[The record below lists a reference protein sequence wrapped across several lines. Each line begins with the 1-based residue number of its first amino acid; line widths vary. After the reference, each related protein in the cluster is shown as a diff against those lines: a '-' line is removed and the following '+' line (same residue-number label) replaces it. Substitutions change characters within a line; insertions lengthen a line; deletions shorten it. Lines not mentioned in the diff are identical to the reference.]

1 MKKIYS
7 LIAFMAVVL
16 TACQKQPNVSPAG
29 YVKTGVTFT
38 LAQSDYKL
46 LDTSKYPSKS
56 FNFKSIADANT
67 YIPLILNAKEPQ
79 LSNGSTAIV
88 TFTLAPLSI
97 VLADS
102 TNAKTAYTLT
112 KDDYTL
118 LPGNTYT
125 DFSTAQILSW
135 LPYKYPSPLTN
146 QLAVLSYTYFES
158 GATPNAGVPATD
170 AFLYLNGAWQKIYRV
185 SAAQYASVGRGNNNW
200 FIASDIGSS
209 TTIPSYINTFLKADP
224 LVSTTVKTGD
234 VKYVNYR
241 YLTTYQKV
249 MGLTYDGTNWV
260 INATQSTTSFLKNN
274 GTWIPD
280 PTVYLTLSSADY
292 TFIGTTSAGTTA
304 ARANVAQYKDFN
316 ISATTD
322 ATYWSDTD
330 LNNAFI
336 ALLISKYKSPI
347 KDQIFNVTYATYYKG
362 AISNPTKTFT
372 YNGSA
377 FVIKPKS

>member
-7 LIAFMAVVL
+7 LIAFMAVIL
-16 TACQKQPNVSPAG
+16 TACQKQPNVSPAT
-29 YVKTGVTFT
+29 YTKAMSLT
-38 LAQSDYKL
+38 LAQADYKL

-56 FNFKSIADANT
+56 YNFKSIADANT
-67 YIPLILNAKEPQ
+67 YIPQILNAKEPQ
-79 LSNGSTAIV
+79 LGNGSTAIV

-97 VLADS
+97 TLADS

-135 LPYKYPSPLTN
+135 LPYKYTSPVAN
-146 QLAVLSYTYFES
+146 QLAVLSYNYYES
-158 GATPNAGVPATD
+158 GATPSAGVPATD
-170 AFLYLNGAWQKIYRV
+170 AFLYLNGAWQKIYHV
-185 SAAQYASVGRGNNNW
+185 SAGQYASVGRGTNNW
-200 FIASDIGSS
+200 FIASDISSS

-249 MGLTYDGTNWV
+249 IALTYNGTAWV
-260 INATQSTTSFLKNN
+260 TNATQSTASFLKNN

-292 TFIGTTSAGTTA
+292 SFIGTTSAGTAA

-336 ALLISKYKSPI
+336 ALLANKYTSPI
-347 KDQIFNVTYATYYKG
+347 KDQIFNVTYAVYKFG
-362 AISNPTKTFT
+362 VISNVTKTFT

-377 FVIKPKS
+377 FVIKS

>member
-7 LIAFMAVVL
+7 LIAFIAVVL
-16 TACQKQPNVSPAG
+16 TACQKQPNISPAT
-29 YVKTGVTFT
+29 YTKAMSLT
-38 LAQSDYKL
+38 LAQADYKL

-56 FNFKSIADANT
+56 YNFKSIADANT
-67 YIPLILNAKEPQ
+67 YIPQILNAKEPQ
-79 LSNGSTAIV
+79 LGNGSTAIV

-102 TNAKTAYTLT
+102 TNANTAYTLT

-118 LPGNTYT
+118 LPGNKFT

-135 LPYKYPSPLTN
+135 LPYKYTSPVAN

-158 GATPNAGVPATD
+158 GATPSSGVPATD

-200 FIASDIGSS
+200 FIASDLGNN
-209 TTIPSYINTFLKADP
+209 TIPSYINTFLKADP
-224 LVSTTVKTGD
+224 LVSTTVKKGD

-249 MGLTYDGTNWV
+249 IALTYDGANWV
-260 INATQSTTSFLKNN
+260 INATQSTASFLKNN
-274 GTWIPD
+274 GAWIPD

-292 TFIGTTSAGTTA
+292 TFIGTTTAGTAA

-316 ISATTD
+316 ISASTD

-336 ALLISKYKSPI
+336 ALLANKYTSPI
-347 KDQIFNVTYATYYKG
+347 KDQIFNVTYAVYKFG
-362 AISNPTKTFT
+362 AISNATKTFT

-377 FVIKPKS
+377 FVIKS

>member
-7 LIAFMAVVL
+7 LIAFIAVVL
-16 TACQKQPNVSPAG
+16 TACQKQPNISPVG
-29 YVKTGVTFT
+29 YVKTGVTLT
-38 LAQSDYKL
+38 LTQADYKL

-56 FNFKSIADANT
+56 YNFKSIADANT
-67 YIPLILNAKEPQ
+67 YIPQILNAKEPQ
-79 LSNGSTAIV
+79 LSNGSTAII

-102 TNAKTAYTLT
+102 TNANTAYTLT

-118 LPGNTYT
+118 LPGNKFT

-135 LPYKYPSPLTN
+135 LPYKYTSPVAN

-158 GATPNAGVPATD
+158 GATSNAGVPATD

-185 SAAQYASVGRGNNNW
+185 SAAQYTSVGRGNNNW
-200 FIASDIGSS
+200 FIASDLGNN
-209 TTIPSYINTFLKADP
+209 TIPSYINTFLKADP

-249 MGLTYDGTNWV
+249 IALTYDGTNWV
-260 INATQSTTSFLKNN
+260 INATQSTASFLKNN
-274 GTWIPD
+274 GSWIPD
-280 PTVYLTLSSADY
+280 PTVYLTLSSLDY
-292 TFIGTTSAGTTA
+292 TFIGTTSAGTAA

-336 ALLISKYKSPI
+336 ALLASKYTSPL
-347 KDQIFNVTYATYYKG
+347 KDQIFNVTYAAYKFG
-362 AISNPTKTFT
+362 VISNPTKTFT

-377 FVIKPKS
+377 FVIKGAN